1 MPGPV
6 SYSDLV
12 VELVARNAVPAA
24 LVVSVWNFDLVVEAL
39 AALALELRVD
49 SGVPVDE
56 VRVQVEDQLLVVR
69 SDVLPV
75 ILRVVK

>member
-39 AALALELRVD
+39 AALALERRVD

-75 ILRVVK
+75 ILRVIE

>member
-12 VELVARNAVPAA
+12 VELGARNAVPAA

-75 ILRVVK
+75 ILRVIE

>member
-12 VELVARNAVPAA
+12 VELVARDAVPAT
-24 LVVSVWNFDLVVEAL
+24 LVVSVWNFDLVVEAF

-49 SGVPVDE
+49 SGVPVYE
-56 VRVQVEDQLLVVR
+56 VGVQVEDQLLVVR

-75 ILRVVK
+75 VLRD

>member
-75 ILRVVK
+75 ILRVIE